1 MKNYIKI
8 LKEGIQFNEVGCF
21 VEFNLGE
28 LNEDF
33 FISTEF
39 LSLEEYKDIWL
50 IQLDFLLTLNKS
62 AILPTYIQDIK
73 DIEFLRAW
81 MIYLNHNNFY
91 IQEKIFFKEDYLNI
105 SNNEIDIQ
113 KILSLNIER
122 EIFSANGDKYSEWQC
137 SYEDIRELYKNLFV
151 I

>member
-1 MKNYIKI
+1 MLRNSYEK
-8 LKEGIQFNEVGCF
+8 L
-21 VEFNLGE
+21 
-28 LNEDF
+28 
-33 FISTEF
+33 